1 MRGYPVFTF
10 LIPLMAATC
19 VVVYDPRACSVADG
33 GCIASFEGAI
43 APNSAS
49 EV

>member
-10 LIPLMAATC
+10 LIPLMAATRG
-19 VVVYDPRACSVADG
+19 VVYDPGAGSVADG
-33 GCIASFEGAI
+33 GCITSFDGALV
-43 APNSAS
+43 PNSES